1 MCIILLKLVVLIS
14 CRSATYAGFYR
25 KRPALANITAL
36 ALECANLALSIGFV
50 LLRIIKLLLTAALY
64 VGRID
69 TPFLAPGV
77 GQLGGFE
84 LDNYPRI
91 FVKDVLAQEAHRHP
105 YIETLGVMYLM
116 KLRYGDHFGKRAG
129 SAWRLVFVYALMPWL
144 NTYRINGRAAE
155 PVLYSTN
162 HEMEFLSLRHSFHL
176 ESFDLGN
183 ASSER
188 PEDDNSDD
196 TPHQD
201 NKGGQD
207 ASKPISFRSPDASKP
222 VSFRSQDGIKP
233 VSLPGRSSYLR
244 HASAGLSRRT
254 LGCGRDLDLQKE
266 VLKLQAE
273 VERLENLLKER
284 QEAKEAIEVQ
294 LP

>member
-1 MCIILLKLVVLIS
+1 MCIMLLKLVVLVS

-50 LLRIIKLLLTAALY
+50 LLRIVKLLLTAALY

-144 NTYRINGRAAE
+144 NTYRVSGRSAE
-155 PVLYSTN
+155 PDLDSTE
-162 HEMEFLSLRHSFHL
+162 HEMEFLSLRRSFHL
-176 ESFDLGN
+176 ESFDLGDASCCTSSDEAEQDEDDHHQDGKDSQN
-183 ASSER
+183 ASKPS
-188 PEDDNSDD
+188 
-196 TPHQD
+196 
-201 NKGGQD
+201 QD
-207 ASKPISFRSPDASKP
+207 ASKLVTLRAQDPRKP
-222 VSFRSQDGIKP
+222 FH
-233 VSLPGRSSYLR
+233 LPPWRCHLR
-244 HASAGLSRRT
+244 HASGGLSRRP
-254 LGCGRDLDLQKE
+254 LGLGADLQDQ
-266 VLKLQAE
+266 VLSLQDKNEKLQAE
-273 VERLENLLKER
+273 VERLENLLKEH
-284 QEAKEAIEVQ
+284 QEAK
-294 LP
+294 